1 MALFAM
7 TELEAVNIMLQAI
20 GEAEVTTIE
29 DETIE
34 DAQMALAVLRQTS
47 REFQSVG
54 WHFNVDY
61 DYPIAVNV
69 DLKLPYPITA
79 VHADPMDTESY
90 DLVKRGDFFYDR
102 ENRSFTFPAGTSVK
116 FKITWLL
123 DFEDLPQVARE
134 YITYRAARRNA
145 KNVMGDEAT
154 VQFSAQ
160 DEQMARANFLAD
172 EARRADYN
180 LKRTNTSTAQIFYR
194 RQNIIGRS

>member
-7 TELEAVNIMLQAI
+7 TELEAVNIMLQSI

-34 DAQMALAVLRQTS
+34 DAQMALSILRSVS

-54 WHFNVDY
+54 WHFNTDY
-61 DYPIAVNV
+61 DYPIAVDVN
-69 DLKLPYPITA
+69 LKLPYPVTA

-102 ENRSFTFPAGTSVK
+102 ETRGFTFAAGTSVN
-116 FKITWLL
+116 FKVVWLF

-134 YITYRAARRNA
+134 YITYRAARRFA

-154 VQFSAQ
+154 VQFSTQ
-160 DEQMARANFLAD
+160 DEQMARAMFLAD

-180 LKRTNTSTAQIFYR
+180 IMDSAWSVNQIFYR
-194 RQNIIGRS
+194 RRNIIGRN